1 MSLPEHP
8 LQLVQTR
15 NLASRI
21 HLNIRDNSRPGAK
34 ITTFD
39 FVSAMSES
47 GPFLI
52 AVTVE

>member
-21 HLNIRDNSRPGAK
+21 HLNTRDNPRPGVK

-39 FVSAMSES
+39 FVSAMKPCHGVSS
-47 GPFLI
+47 
-52 AVTVE
+52 AYC